1 MLITKE
7 EFDIEIAKKNAQI
20 EEYRKALAD
29 TMNELLEAQQSLKG
43 QQAAADDGY
52 YIHVPVERECLSC
65 PKLALETVHEAAD
78 IGSVA
83 IHQCKHIEFCKQIM
97 PNWMRSYKIN
107 YGDNDTQT

>member
-7 EFDIEIAKKNAQI
+7 EFDIEIARKNAQLK
-20 EEYRKALAD
+20 EYRKALDD
-29 TMNELLEAQQSLKG
+29 TMKELVEAQQSLKG

-65 PKLALETVHEAAD
+65 PKLALETVHEAAV

-83 IHQCKHIEFCKQIM
+83 IHQCKHIEFCKQIRR
-97 PNWMRSYKIN
+97 NWEEVHEIN
-107 YGDNDTQT
+107 CGDKDTQT